1 MRVEHI
7 YRDAIAVRLG
17 GRVEIPVGR
26 DSIDVLL
33 THNSGNDVPISHEV
47 IEVKYAADL
56 RTAMGQVVSYSRRWA
71 RANPN
76 DAVTRHIH
84 LITSASPRDAAKES
98 ARIREHQDAL
108 AEDCSQ
114 LTTVRERPD
123 LQPIY
128 VAGGIEFASRKAIE
142 RYAKK
147 VKSDF
152 LIAEYLSSAHYAFL
166 LSLGSAWRQIEY
178 GKPATEISASAV
190 DVHGVGMMMS
200 VHGRQVSI
208 GDCIRPLTMLTHYEL
223 LSMPVAA

>member
-1 MRVEHI
+1 M
-7 YRDAIAVRLG
+7 
-17 GRVEIPVGR
+17 
-26 DSIDVLL
+26 
-33 THNSGNDVPISHEV
+33 
-47 IEVKYAADL
+47 
-56 RTAMGQVVSYSRRWA
+56 
-71 RANPN
+71 
-76 DAVTRHIH
+76 
-84 LITSASPRDAAKES
+84 
-98 ARIREHQDAL
+98 
-108 AEDCSQ
+108 
-114 LTTVRERPD
+114 ERPD

-166 LSLGSAWRQIEY
+166 LSLGSAWRQIEH